1 MNEQQKSSE
10 RFENQRA
17 ALANRLKAAVTRAI
31 EFRQQRETFAREL
44 EDLESLARNFDRSVF
59 SSEELARQI
68 GAKRSE
74 KAMAQNAAKN
84 ADREI
89 TNLEESLR
97 KLMQKLMG
105 K

>member
-1 MNEQQKSSE
+1 MNE

-17 ALANRLKAAVTRAI
+17 ALANRLKAEVSKAI

-44 EDLESLARNFDRSVF
+44 ENLESLARNFARSAAGA
-59 SSEELARQI
+59 EELARQI
-68 GAKRSE
+68 
-74 KAMAQNAAKN
+74 AAKKTEVATAESAAN
-84 ADREI
+84 GADREI

-105 K
+105 TDS